1 MTIIKKIH
9 MHHPSVSHCKIG
21 KKTIRPTDTGKWHSK
36 EMTLIVVANIFMALP
51 AHAGKVFDFNA
62 TLPAM
67 AAQFLLLMFFL
78 DKIWFSPVGK
88 VLDERD
94 AQIRARLNSVKSGS
108 DEKEALQNEADTLL
122 KDARNEAQSKIADAK
137 RKAVG
142 KAEAELAAEKSKLDA
157 ELTRAVKDIEADRM
171 SAQDDIDE
179 QVAKLSEYIVK
190 RVLPSGLSL

>member
-1 MTIIKKIH
+1 MYF
-9 MHHPSVSHCKIG
+9 MD
-21 KKTIRPTDTGKWHSK
+21 KT
-36 EMTLIVVANIFMALP
+36 
-51 AHAGKVFDFNA
+51 
-62 TLPAM
+62 
-67 AAQFLLLMFFL
+67 
-78 DKIWFSPVGK
+78 WFSPVGK